1 MKNEKLKLFI
11 YYLIYNKLTSSDIE
25 EAVED
30 VLNYDSK
37 RDLNKFVLQYIDEIF
52 SRLEGSED

>member
-25 EAVED
+25 EAIED
-30 VLNYDSK
+30 VLNYDPKS
-37 RDLNKFVLQYIDEIF
+37 DLNKLVLQYVDDVF
-52 SRLEGSED
+52 SRLEG